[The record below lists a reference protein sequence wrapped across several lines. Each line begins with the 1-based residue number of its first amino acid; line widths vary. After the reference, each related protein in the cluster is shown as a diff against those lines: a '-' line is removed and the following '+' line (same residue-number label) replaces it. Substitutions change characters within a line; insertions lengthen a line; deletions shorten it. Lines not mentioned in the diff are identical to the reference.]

1 MRKSPSSRP
10 PFETSVPFAKLLR
23 HELVLPL
30 LLLALISLPV
40 VFLLPALPIDE
51 TRYLAVAWEMRYT
64 GEYLV
69 PHLNGALYWQ
79 KPPLLFWLIDAGWA
93 ITGVHAWTGR
103 ALTVIYALGS
113 LALVHALAL
122 RLGLARDAARN
133 AVWLLAGAIYFALF
147 ANMIMFDVLLTT
159 WVLLAMLGLCDLA
172 EGKSRRGIFIT
183 GLAVGLGILTKGPVM
198 LLVIAG
204 VAVFAPWWA
213 ADRLQ
218 GRRLRYFGALGLALL
233 FGAAIA
239 LAWAIPA
246 AIHGGEEYSRA
257 IFLNQTLDRINGV
270 KGTSAHRRPL
280 WWYLV
285 VFPAMLLPWPLVVRG
300 NPTRMR
306 ALLSAVP
313 LRFALAWLLPTFIVF
328 SLVSGKQPHYLLP
341 LIPAV
346 AIAVAIGLDA
356 QALRLRTGLFGVVLV
371 VLGILLATVHEGSF
385 GAAIRAYAGD
395 LSPWWGIVIAG
406 LGVGLLFA
414 RSRITQ
420 PLAPALA
427 VLVFA
432 LLAKLA
438 IVQGPATRFDITPM
452 AQRIAAL
459 QASGATVAHL
469 GRHHG
474 VYEFAGRLTRPLPT
488 FETLHEFEAWARE
501 HPDAYV
507 ATFYRRFRFR
517 ATPLFTQ
524 PFRGV
529 EVSVWK
535 VSAALAAGID
545 PNVSHSG
552 NEADENADD

>member
-1 MRKSPSSRP
+1 MS
-10 PFETSVPFAKLLR
+10 FDKLLR
-23 HELVLPL
+23 HELALPL
-30 LLLALISLPV
+30 LLTALLSLPV
-40 VFLLPALPIDE
+40 VFLLAPLPIDE
-51 TRYLAVAWEMRYT
+51 TRYLAVAWEMRLG

-69 PHLNGALYWQ
+69 PHLNGDLYWQ
-79 KPPLLFWLIDAGWA
+79 KPPLLFWLINAGWTL
-93 ITGVHAWTGR
+93 TGVHAWTAR
-103 ALTVIYALGS
+103 ALTVIYALAS
-113 LALVHALAL
+113 LVLVHALTL
-122 RLGLARDAARN
+122 RLGATRESARN
-133 AVWLLAGAIYFALF
+133 AAWLLAGAIYFALF
-147 ANMIMFDVLLTT
+147 SNMIMFDVLLTV
-159 WVLLAMLGLCDLA
+159 WVLLALLGVCDLVDA
-172 EGKSRRGIFIT
+172 RYGRGILVAGVAI
-183 GLAVGLGILTKGPVM
+183 GLGVLSKGPVM
-198 LLVIAG
+198 LLLIGA
-204 VAVFAPWWA
+204 AALLAPWWA

-218 GRRLRYFGALGLALL
+218 GRRARYFGMLAVAILL
-233 FGAAIA
+233 GAAIA

-246 AIHGGEEYSRA
+246 AIHGGEEYRRA

-280 WWYLV
+280 WWYLL

-300 NPTRMR
+300 NLTRMR

-346 AIAVAIGLDA
+346 AIVVAIGLEA
-356 QALRLRTGLFGVVLV
+356 QALRLRTGLLGVVLV
-371 VLGILLATVHEGSF
+371 VLGILLATVHAGSF
-385 GAAIRAYAGD
+385 GAAIRAYASD

-406 LGVGLLFA
+406 LGVGLLSA

-432 LLAKLA
+432 LLVKLA
-438 IVQGPATRFDITPM
+438 IVQGPGTRFDITPM
-452 AQRIAAL
+452 ARQIAAL
-459 QASGATVAHL
+459 QARGETVAHV

-474 VYEFAGRLTRPLPT
+474 VYEFAGRLTKPLPT

-517 ATPLFTQ
+517 APPLFTQ

-529 EVSVWK
+529 EASLWK
-535 VSAALAAGID
+535 VSDGMAAGID
-545 PNVSHSG
+545 PNISHSG
-552 NEADENADD
+552 DEADENADD